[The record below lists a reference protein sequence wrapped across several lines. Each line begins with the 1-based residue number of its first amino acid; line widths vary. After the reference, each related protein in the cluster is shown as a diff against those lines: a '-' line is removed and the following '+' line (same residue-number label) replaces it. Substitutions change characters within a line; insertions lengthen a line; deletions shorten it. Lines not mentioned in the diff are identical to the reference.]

1 MNSSRSFAAVIAI
14 ALMLAPA
21 SVEISGEGPSANV
34 VLAGNKPTYPP
45 CAFAAKGKTCFD
57 GHGLVSGRGRGGWQR
72 RH

>member
-1 MNSSRSFAAVIAI
+1 MNSSGSFAAMIAI

-21 SVEISGEGPSANV
+21 SVEISGEGPSAYV
-34 VLAGNKPTYPP
+34 VLAGNKPAYPA

-57 GHGLVSGRGRGGWQR
+57 GHGLVSGDGRRDWRR